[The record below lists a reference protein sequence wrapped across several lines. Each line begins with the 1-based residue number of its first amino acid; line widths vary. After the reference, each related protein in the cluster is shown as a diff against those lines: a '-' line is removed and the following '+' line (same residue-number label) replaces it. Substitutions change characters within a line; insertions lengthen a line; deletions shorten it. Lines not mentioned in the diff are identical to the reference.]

1 VITAVDAELAGHAD
15 KLDMKLQSLCDNGNA
30 VRILAKPYHFGVNC
44 PKTCKNKDGYISLP
58 LNLND
63 TIGITSYYCVILK
76 IMILHDA
83 VKTINNMV
91 FPFSL
96 KKKKQNLASF
106 KKKQENPGV
115 LKKKKN
121 VCFSTLLFDA
131 AVRFVRVRQQSLY
144 RQVIVYWVLRLFI
157 QDIHSRRKTQTKL
170 PARII

>member
-96 KKKKQNLASF
+96 KKKNKILHLL
-106 KKKQENPGV
+106 KKNKKTQV
-115 LKKKKN
+115 FLKKKKTC
-121 VCFSTLLFDA
+121 VFQPCFLMLLCDSC
-131 AVRFVRVRQQSLY
+131 V
-144 RQVIVYWVLRLFI
+144 
-157 QDIHSRRKTQTKL
+157 
-170 PARII
+170 